1 MQPINEIQ
9 VGTLQSSEI
18 KTTSV
23 AAAEQGFANIL
34 TNMVSDVNNLQQVAD
49 KAIQEVHAGRATN
62 LHDAMIAMEQA
73 EISLRFMVQV
83 RNKAMEA
90 YQKIMRMQV

>member
-9 VGTLQSSEI
+9 VGNLQPSSTG
-18 KTTSV
+18 KSAVTAV
-23 AAAEQGFANIL
+23 EQEFANIL
-34 TNMVSDVNNLQQVAD
+34 TNMVSDVNDQQRAAD
-49 KAIQEVHAGRATN
+49 TAIQEVHTGRAGN
-62 LHDAMIAMEQA
+62 LHDAMIAMERA

-90 YQKIMRMQV
+90 YREIMRMQV

>member
-9 VGTLQSSEI
+9 VGALQPSGTG
-18 KTTSV
+18 TTAV
-23 AAAEQGFANIL
+23 KAVEQDFANML
-34 TNMVSDVNNLQQVAD
+34 TNLVSDVNNQKQAAD
-49 KAIQEVHAGRATN
+49 MAIQDVHAGRATN
-62 LHDAMIAMEQA
+62 LHDTMIAMEQA

-90 YQKIMRMQV
+90 YQEIMRMQV